1 MRAILI
7 FALKL
12 WGTKCH
18 KTVSTDH
25 NFSREKR
32 AKVES
37 NWGSSAFQPNA
48 LLLGQTSSQHVRH
61 FCWCCFT
68 STETIRTIRDGEPRT
83 ATSTFTQLLSS
94 ECDTEV
100 QNPIHMQYLQL
111 FSRCSD
117 QSMKSSIYC
126 CFPGV
131 LVKAQNPV
139 FTAVFRV
146 FWSKHEIQYLLL
158 FSRCYGQSTKS
169 SIYCCFPGVPV
180 TAWNPVSTAVFQ
192 VFGQS
197 MKSSI
202 YSCFPGVW
210 SKHEIQYEQP
220 FSRCSGQSMKSSI
233 YCCFPG
239 ALVTAWNPVSTAV
252 FQVFGQ
258 SMKSSIYSCFPGVW
272 SKHEIQYEQPF
283 SRCSGQSTK
292 SSIYIC
298 FPGVLVK
305 SMTSVNTAPI
315 FLGFA
320 GGKANSGLVFAPSVS
335 SAFSCCDQSMT
346 SWCSILRN
354 LCHTLKCLSVHI
366 ISHRSHVLRCFTL
379 TCLLLPLLCWT
390 VNLFFNCGISATQKT
405 RFHFMHLL
413 WVIKFF
419 FVVLY

>member
-139 FTAVFRV
+139 FTAVFQV
-146 FWSKHEIQYLLL
+146 LWSKHKIQYLL
-158 FSRCYGQSTKS
+158 FSRCS
-169 SIYCCFPGVPV
+169 SH
-180 TAWNPVSTAVFQ
+180 SL
-192 VFGQS
+192 
-197 MKSSI
+197 KSSI

-239 ALVTAWNPVSTAV
+239 VLVKARNPVFTSV
-252 FQVFGQ
+252 FQVF
-258 SMKSSIYSCFPGVW
+258 W
-272 SKHEIQYEQPF
+272 SKAWLQWTQLQY
-283 SRCSGQSTK
+283 SL
-292 SSIYIC
+292 
-298 FPGVLVK
+298 VLQVEK
-305 SMTSVNTAPI
+305 PT
-315 FLGFA
+315 
-320 GGKANSGLVFAPSVS
+320 LVWYLHL
-335 SAFSCCDQSMT
+335 QY
-346 SWCSILRN
+346 
-354 LCHTLKCLSVHI
+354 
-366 ISHRSHVLRCFTL
+366 
-379 TCLLLPLLCWT
+379 PLLSRVVIRVW
-390 VNLFFNCGISATQKT
+390 LHGAASWGICVTHSNVCLCT
-405 RFHFMHLL
+405 
-413 WVIKFF
+413 
-419 FVVLY
+419 